1 MGPEGGTLCS
11 QSVPLVQASFPE
23 GALTKKIKVGL
34 QVRHLT
40 LIIMSNRPKRQKKK
54 PNLSTPLQAQPVPD
68 DTVKKIVGNRA
79 TFSPIVTV
87 EPRRRKFHKPITM
100 TIPVPPLSGEGLTN
114 GYKGDST
121 PCLRLLCSITG
132 GCGLAVAT
140 SRSQSVQL
148 FLMVP
153 IR

>member
-1 MGPEGGTLCS
+1 MFVIDLSDSQDAVNNTHKPTLNTHTS
-11 QSVPLVQASFPE
+11 L
-23 GALTKKIKVGL
+23 I
-34 QVRHLT
+34 HL
-40 LIIMSNRPKRQKKK
+40 S
-54 PNLSTPLQAQPVPD
+54 QAQPVPD
-68 DTVKKIVGNRA
+68 DTVKKILGNRA

-132 GCGLAVAT
+132 VCVICVLVHLSLWGPCT
-140 SRSQSVQL
+140 S
-148 FLMVP
+148 
-153 IR
+153 